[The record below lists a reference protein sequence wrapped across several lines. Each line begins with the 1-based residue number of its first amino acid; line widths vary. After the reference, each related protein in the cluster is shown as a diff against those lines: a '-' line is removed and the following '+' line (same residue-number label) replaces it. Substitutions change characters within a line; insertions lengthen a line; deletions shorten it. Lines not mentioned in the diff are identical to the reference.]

1 MTTIEENCKSKGM
14 EFVKGYYS
22 KNGKYVYG
30 YCREKSI
37 DKFTYKDSKGRYI
50 SRDKWSKDWEDFHR
64 HYKMVK

>member
-22 KNGKYVYG
+22 KNGKYVNG
-30 YCREKSI
+30 YCREKNI
-37 DKFTYKDSKGRYI
+37 YITYKDSKSGRYM

-64 HYKMVK
+64 HYKAVK